1 VNSMSPDES
10 TTTPTSPMN
19 GGKER
24 PSSNKQPG
32 KKVPGNVFN
41 PIKLEDIVADWK
53 KIGEKAR
60 DLNKKMNQNVLNN
73 IEKIETLHY
82 QNMKNADAI
91 KQKIEQ
97 DWHAFELE
105 VQNGMET
112 IKTLNQQ
119 HATQAIQDLNTRKEE
134 LNENMKLWEKNYQE
148 WSAKTGKKV
157 KETMTSFNR
166 IGWKLYVSFLIVAIP
181 IVIIIV
187 VLANALK

>member
-1 VNSMSPDES
+1 MSPDES
-10 TTTPTSPMN
+10 TTTPTGPEN
-19 GGKER
+19 GDKEL
-24 PSSNKQPG
+24 PSSKKQPG
-32 KKVPGNVFN
+32 KKIPGIVFD

-105 VQNGMET
+105 VQNGLEH

-148 WSAKTGKKV
+148 WSTKTGKKV

-166 IGWKLYVSFLIVAIP
+166 IGWKLYLSFLIVAIP